1 MFLEHA
7 IYAKHS
13 FLPIRQ
19 HPSQVAWGIVKLC
32 GAFGTPLNSILKAA
46 AHSSHASGQP
56 CSSNHLNFSALKTH
70 L

>member
-19 HPSQVAWGIVKLC
+19 HASQVAWEIIKL
-32 GAFGTPLNSILKAA
+32 GRAFSTPLNSILKAYT
-46 AHSSHASGQP
+46 
-56 CSSNHLNFSALKTH
+56 KTIY
-70 L
+70 LGV